1 MSPACVLPEKAPF
14 YGAFLFWALLGLCQP
29 LSAAPD
35 GPVLVQQVIDGDTL
49 ILADRRHVRLIGI
62 NTPEL
67 GKTGLPDEPLAQ
79 AARQRL
85 QDLVAG
91 QPVYLIPGAEARDHY
106 GRWLA
111 YVRLANGRD
120 PAEDLLQ
127 QGLASTVAIPPNL
140 QRLSRYLALEA
151 EARRQGKGLWGLPYY
166 QPIPVEHLQ
175 PGQTGYR
182 FVTGRISRIGQ
193 SRKYI
198 YLDLGSRLSI
208 MVARDD
214 WKQHFEH
221 PPEHLRD
228 QTVTV
233 RGWISEQDNRLRLRI
248 HHPAMLGPAP

>member
-35 GPVLVQQVIDGDTL
+35 GPVRVQQVIDGDTL

-67 GKTGLPDEPLAQ
+67 GKAGQPDEPLAQ
-79 AARQRL
+79 DARRRL
-85 QDLVAG
+85 QGLVAG
-91 QPVYLIPGAEARDHY
+91 RPVTLSPGAETRDHY

-111 YVRLANGRD
+111 YIRLADGRD

-127 QGLASTVAIPPNL
+127 QGLASAVAIPPNL
-140 QRLSRYLALEA
+140 QRLNRYLALEA
-151 EARRQGKGLWGLPYY
+151 DARRQGKGLWGLSYY
-166 QPIPVEHLQ
+166 QPIPAERLL

-182 FVTGRISRIGQ
+182 FVTGRVSRIGR
-193 SRKYI
+193 SRKYV
-198 YLDLGSRLSI
+198 YLDLGSNLSI
-208 MVARDD
+208 MVSHDD
-214 WKQHFEH
+214 WKRHFEH
-221 PPEHLRD
+221 PPEHLHDR
-228 QTVTV
+228 TLTA

-248 HHPAMLGPAP
+248 HHPAMLVPAH